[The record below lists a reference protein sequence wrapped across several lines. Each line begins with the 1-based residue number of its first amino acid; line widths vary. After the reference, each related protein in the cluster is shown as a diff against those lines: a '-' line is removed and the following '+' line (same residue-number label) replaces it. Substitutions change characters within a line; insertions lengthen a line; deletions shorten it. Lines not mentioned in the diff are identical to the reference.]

1 MANPVGRPRKQ
12 SPRRK
17 GATAREEILDAAS
30 ELFTRKGF
38 ATTSTHEIADAVGI
52 RQASLYYHFP
62 SKRDIFLTLLMG
74 TIQPSLDLASDLAE
88 TDESPGMKLWALVAA
103 ETRILLSSNWN
114 IGRLYQLP
122 VLISEEFAQYH
133 EARAELE
140 QIYRGLAAE
149 IVGDDDPRIELPFH
163 MTLAAIE
170 MRDNTGV
177 APFPLVDDALPAP
190 SVTIADAVLDV
201 LHTEI
206 PERRG
211 ERTLE
216 LVAQVSSD

>member
-1 MANPVGRPRKQ
+1 
-12 SPRRK
+12 
-17 GATAREEILDAAS
+17 
-30 ELFTRKGF
+30 
-38 ATTSTHEIADAVGI
+38 
-52 RQASLYYHFP
+52 
-62 SKRDIFLTLLMG
+62 
-74 TIQPSLDLASDLAE
+74 
-88 TDESPGMKLWALVAA
+88 MKLWALVAA

-140 QIYRGLAAE
+140 QIYRDLAAE

>member
-1 MANPVGRPRKQ
+1 
-12 SPRRK
+12 
-17 GATAREEILDAAS
+17 
-30 ELFTRKGF
+30 
-38 ATTSTHEIADAVGI
+38 
-52 RQASLYYHFP
+52 
-62 SKRDIFLTLLMG
+62 
-74 TIQPSLDLASDLAE
+74 
-88 TDESPGMKLWALVAA
+88 
-103 ETRILLSSNWN
+103 
-114 IGRLYQLP
+114 
-122 VLISEEFAQYH
+122 
-133 EARAELE
+133 
-140 QIYRGLAAE
+140 
-149 IVGDDDPRIELPFH
+149 